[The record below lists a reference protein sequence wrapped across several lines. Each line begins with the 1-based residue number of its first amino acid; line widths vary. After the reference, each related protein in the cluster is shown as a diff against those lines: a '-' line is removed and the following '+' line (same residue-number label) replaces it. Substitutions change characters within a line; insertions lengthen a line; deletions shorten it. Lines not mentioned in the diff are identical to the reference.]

1 MVSEIDG
8 KTFKKWPYSGKKN
21 NIKMNFKSFARKPA
35 LFIIQAVILML
46 VMIQLISC
54 SPQKLQPLDTE
65 SYKNGSTNVIKI
77 VTSIIPAEEFIK
89 KIGADRVEVT
99 VMVPQGADPHTYEPS
114 PGQLKALSGA
124 TIYAKLGSGLEFEL
138 AWLDK
143 LVSVNPDIYMLDL
156 SEGVTPIFGHEA
168 HENHKDDYSEVSSG
182 GSMTGSS
189 LSDNHAENEKEGSFK
204 KGADPHIWLSPQN
217 VKIIAGNIFRAL
229 SVADSEEKEFY
240 GKNLEVFTAELDE
253 LDLKIKNGLSNKT
266 NKKFIVY
273 HPAWAY
279 FAKDYGLVQISVE
292 QQGKE
297 PTARE
302 IASVIE
308 LAKENGIKVIFA
320 SPQFNPKSAEVIA
333 AEIGGTVVFIDP
345 LGPDYMQN
353 MEIVLES
360 MKKYLQ

>member
-1 MVSEIDG
+1 LEYRRVIMVSEIDG
-8 KTFKKWPYSGKKN
+8 KTLKKWLYSV
-21 NIKMNFKSFARKPA
+21 IKMSIKSFVRKSA
-35 LFIIQAVILML
+35 VFILWTGILILVIIQLL
-46 VMIQLISC
+46 SC
-54 SPQKLQPLDTE
+54 SPQKIQTRDTA
-65 SYKNGSTNVIKI
+65 SNNNGSANVIKI
-77 VTSIIPAEEFIK
+77 VTSIIPVKEFIE
-89 KIGADRVEVT
+89 KIGKDRVEIT

-124 TIYAKLGSGLEFEL
+124 VMYAKTGSGLEFEL

-143 LVSVNPDIYMLDL
+143 LVSVNPDVYMLDL
-156 SEGVTPIFGHEA
+156 SEGITLIYSGEVGAE
-168 HENHKDDYSEVSSG
+168 HKDNHSG
-182 GSMTGSS
+182 KT
-189 LSDNHAENEKEGSFK
+189 
-204 KGADPHIWLSPQN
+204 GADPHIWLSPQN
-217 VKIIAGNIFRAL
+217 VKIIAANICRAL
-229 SVADSEEKEFY
+229 SELDSESREFY
-240 GKNLEVFTAELDE
+240 SKNLDIFTAGLDE
-253 LDLKIKNGLSNKT
+253 LDLKIRNGLIDKK

-279 FAKDYGLVQISVE
+279 FAKDYGLVQVPVE
-292 QQGKE
+292 EQGKE

-320 SPQFNPKSAEVIA
+320 SPQFNPKNAEVIA

-360 MKKYLQ
+360 MEKYLQ

>member
-1 MVSEIDG
+1 MIMS
-8 KTFKKWPYSGKKN
+8 
-21 NIKMNFKSFARKPA
+21 FKSFIRKYA
-35 LFIIQAVILML
+35 VFIVWAVILML
-46 VMIQLISC
+46 VLIQLLSC
-54 SPQKLQPLDTE
+54 SSHKILSPETA
-65 SYKNGSTNVIKI
+65 SNNSGSTNVIKI
-77 VTSIIPAEEFIK
+77 VTSIIPAEEFIE

-99 VMVPQGADPHTYEPS
+99 VMVPQGTNPHTYEPS

-124 TIYAKLGSGLEFEL
+124 IMYAKMGSGLEFEL
-138 AWLDK
+138 AWLDN
-143 LVSVNPDIYMLDL
+143 LVAVNPDIYMLDL
-156 SEGVTPIFGHEA
+156 SEGVTPIFGYEA
-168 HENHKDDYSEVSSG
+168 HENHKDDYSSEAEVSSQR
-182 GSMTGSS
+182 SMTGSNS
-189 LSDNHAENEKEGSFK
+189 SDNQIENEREGSFK

-217 VKIIAGNIFRAL
+217 VKIIAGNICRAL
-229 SVADSEEKEFY
+229 SVLDSGGREFY
-240 GKNLEVFTAELDE
+240 NKNLDIFVTGLNE
-253 LDLKIKNGLSNKT
+253 LDLKIRNGLSDKK

-279 FAKDYGLVQISVE
+279 FAEDYGLVQVAVE

-302 IASVIE
+302 IASVIA

-333 AEIGGTVVFIDP
+333 GEIGGTVVFIDP

>member
-1 MVSEIDG
+1 MIMS
-8 KTFKKWPYSGKKN
+8 
-21 NIKMNFKSFARKPA
+21 FKSFMRKSA
-35 LFIIQAVILML
+35 VFIAWAVILML
-46 VMIQLISC
+46 VLIQLLSC
-54 SPQKLQPLDTE
+54 SPKKIRPPDTA
-65 SYKNGSTNVIKI
+65 SNNNGSAKVMKI
-77 VTSIIPAEEFIK
+77 VTSIIPAGEFIE

-99 VMVPQGADPHTYEPS
+99 VMVPQGTDPHTYEPS

-124 TIYAKLGSGLEFEL
+124 IMYAKMGSGLEFEL
-138 AWLDK
+138 AWLDN
-143 LVSVNPDIYMLDL
+143 LVAVNPDIYMLDL
-156 SEGVTPIFGHEA
+156 SEGVTLIYSDEVD
-168 HENHKDDYSEVSSG
+168 ENHKDNLSSG
-182 GSMTGSS
+182 T
-189 LSDNHAENEKEGSFK
+189 
-204 KGADPHIWLSPQN
+204 GADPHIWLSPQN
-217 VKIIAGNIFRAL
+217 VKIIAGNICRAL
-229 SVADSEEKEFY
+229 SVLDSDGREFY
-240 GKNLEVFTAELDE
+240 SKNLDIFTAGLDE
-253 LDLKIKNGLSNKT
+253 LDLKIKNGLSDKT

-279 FAKDYGLVQISVE
+279 FARDYGLVQVTVE

-302 IASVIE
+302 IASVIA

-333 AEIGGTVVFIDP
+333 AEIGGTVIFIDP